1 MANLNF
7 KLMQLKKLII
17 SLVIFLSLSDAFC
30 QFEQMILPSDLK
42 QQTVIT
48 EPSTLRKGFFRSS
61 LNLSYSVIDKIFN
74 DEGVR
79 NYGSEMNGWGSSNS
93 YQLSMMYGITD
104 RLMIGTDIPYFND
117 RFYIASEIKLPGLD
131 STVIRHYNT
140 DGVGLSDIDFT
151 IDYQFIYRN
160 EGKTSL
166 KGQGTLTIP
175 SGRKNPENIESKNEY
190 DKPTGGG
197 NTSLDLR
204 LVYRQIVY
212 PYSFSGYLSYK
223 YNFKG
228 SKIFYPD
235 EDPVEFSGGN
245 MFYVGGSFNVHLN
258 EWIALMNELAFS
270 TWSDYPYDGETAADT
285 EQGGRY
291 IINYQPALVFQVRR
305 FRFFEVIRLPL
316 KGKNTGADP
325 AYVFGLQYTF

>member
-1 MANLNF
+1 M
-7 KLMQLKKLII
+7 KKLIL
-17 SLVIFLSLSDAFC
+17 SIFLLLSLSDVFC
-30 QFEQMILPSDLK
+30 QFEQMILPTDLK

-61 LNLSYSVIDKIFN
+61 LFLSYSVVDKIFN
-74 DEGVR
+74 DEGVKD
-79 NYGSEMNGWGSSNS
+79 YGSEMNGWGSSS
-93 YQLSMMYGITD
+93 MYQLSLMYGITD
-104 RLMIGTDIPYFND
+104 RLMVGTDIPYLND
-117 RFYIASEIKLPGLD
+117 RFYIAGEMRFPGID
-131 STVIRHYNT
+131 SSTILRVNA
-140 DGVGLSDIDFT
+140 DGVGFSDIDFA

-166 KGQGTLTIP
+166 KGQGILTIP
-175 SGRKNPENIESKNEY
+175 SGQKNPENIINMIDY
-190 DKPTGGG
+190 DKPTGNG

-223 YNFKG
+223 YNFKA

-245 MFYVGGSFNVHLN
+245 MFYLGGSFNIHLN
-258 EWIALMNELAFS
+258 EWIALMNEMAFS
-270 TWSDYPYDGETAADT
+270 TWSDFQYDGETAADT
-285 EQGGRY
+285 EQGERY

-305 FRFFEVIRLPL
+305 FRFFEVIQVSL

-325 AYVFGLQYTF
+325 AYIFGLQYTF